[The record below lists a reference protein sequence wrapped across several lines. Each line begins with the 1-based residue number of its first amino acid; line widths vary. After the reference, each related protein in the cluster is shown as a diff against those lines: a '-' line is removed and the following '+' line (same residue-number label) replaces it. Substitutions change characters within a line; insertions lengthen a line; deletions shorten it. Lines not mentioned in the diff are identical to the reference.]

1 VVSAMKNEPILSLPC
16 LSGDLA
22 KLSLAEQAALD
33 RVVSNRERPTDPF
46 CLDRTLIMH
55 RAGLVPD
62 TWQAEVLTA
71 TDPRMMMLC
80 TRQAGKS
87 TVAAALG
94 LLTALVEAP
103 ALVLILSPTQRQ
115 SSELFKHKIM
125 PLYYSLGR
133 PVAAKYQTMTE
144 LSLANGSRIVSL
156 PENEAGVRGFSE
168 VSMLIVDEASR
179 VSEDLYKAV
188 RPMLAVSKG
197 RLVAL
202 STPFGQMGWFY
213 EEWESK
219 TGPGWRRFKVTAHQ
233 CSRIDHGFLEE
244 ERLKLGPRWFR
255 QEYECSFED
264 VIDSLFSMEDIKR
277 SMTNNHEAWF

>member
-1 VVSAMKNEPILSLPC
+1 VVSATRNEPILSLPS

-22 KLSLAEQAALD
+22 KLSRAEQAALD

-115 SSELFKHKIM
+115 SSEL
-125 PLYYSLGR
+125 LLTLR
-133 PVAAKYQTMTE
+133 PRATFEVARIIHSGAIE
-144 LSLANGSRIVSL
+144 LSQRFGVGKGTFATLSGPTSLARPCPHRPNRLFRFGL
-156 PENEAGVRGFSE
+156 WQRG
-168 VSMLIVDEASR
+168 
-179 VSEDLYKAV
+179 
-188 RPMLAVSKG
+188 
-197 RLVAL
+197 
-202 STPFGQMGWFY
+202 
-213 EEWESK
+213 
-219 TGPGWRRFKVTAHQ
+219 
-233 CSRIDHGFLEE
+233 
-244 ERLKLGPRWFR
+244 
-255 QEYECSFED
+255 
-264 VIDSLFSMEDIKR
+264 R
-277 SMTNNHEAWF
+277 SNQIG